1 MRKETSNQFTEGL
14 VSDLN
19 PINTPNTVL
28 TDNLNGTVITYN
40 GNEFSLQNDMGNYE
54 LKYCRLKPN
63 YIPVGIKEYG
73 DILYIVSYN
82 PLDRHVEIG
91 SYPSPLMITT
101 PDLKNSNN
109 AIDSIIDENIVNL
122 GLPEG
127 SYLELLNKADRI
139 IFNGENFKL
148 NPGDEY
154 CLQLFDK
161 KLYKYETIDYFI
173 LDDDAGTFNV
183 TDKIKVDPD
192 NGDPDYEYVPWT
204 IPGWIMIKSR
214 LAELS
219 TSGIN
224 IRYFYVPKQE
234 YSKSAYFSLNIRLNV
249 NDPFLTK
256 KNDNDQSI
264 LDEWCKGIEKKD
276 LKDISFRVYLERSE
290 EEKWKSL
297 TESEYIEFSISNEN
311 SSNLIYLG
319 ESGWVEWYDDSRIL
333 WKNISGTIK
342 DLKENDLIRIKIIPI
357 LSESEYKILYDNL
370 EQTLIFDL
378 AGIDDTQWHVGKSI
392 YKFELDDFETEQII
406 YTDITGPVVSSTP
419 VSLYYEISDL
429 KGNIVKNGKFD
440 DYSGIGENVLKIK
453 FDENFKSE
461 NIYILKFLFKSDISG
476 ETINESKRFLVT
488 SVIFKDFM
496 DRSIFDK
503 DIAFEEWI
511 NKYWEHCK
519 INVNFEYNG
528 YTVGENFERISELT
542 AGDNKYLSN
551 VLFGRFHLAD
561 GSDLSETIFK
571 HYGTYYDVN
580 GSLGIDEQLLEGDLW
595 NGIQSKYTFL
605 YGSETEKQSYIA
617 GDPIRLSCYEEEV
630 YKYRTLTEPFDFA
643 NIDIRRFDTE
653 EIFVDNDPMNRWSAK
668 LELWS
673 IRLKMIFNKDK
684 ITCKM
689 QVGTYNEDWTAGKKW
704 TACKTAFGYEN
715 EYTLEMEVK
724 GGKVGNMNKLFES
737 LFLMLPYNIEA
748 CLFEVKYE
756 FQKGFKMWSAVYG
769 EAMEW
774 DNNLEPPFIFKV
786 DKDETIENN
795 YFIILRQTEF
805 DYNPILL
812 PLTDSKDDY
821 LNMYRVFCR
830 NLSVITSY
838 ENPGIYSEYKLCIDS
853 SKTESDLKLNIYL
866 KGSFNSEHKYSD
878 IKLFDR
884 KERSNLISNI
894 GVVYDNIFIG
904 SLSGTYDS
912 TESLVYSSILNSNV
926 FSPDTWHTTRK
937 NEFQAKLAKINSDR
951 NDDYEFFW
959 ESTYGNSLKDRVIK
973 LNTAKGF
980 YMDKIISDDQLLIY
994 MSNNYIKTGR
1004 CGESYDPSIN
1014 ESTGWIVTY
1023 WKNTTTALNL
1033 IFYGNVCRI
1042 ERNIRLDHHWPWLRQ
1057 YES

>member
-109 AIDSIIDENIVNL
+109 VIDSIIDENIVNL

-234 YSKSAYFSLNIRLNV
+234 DSKSAYFSLNVRLNV

-264 LDEWCKGIEKKD
+264 LDEWCKGIENRD
-276 LKDISFRVYLERSE
+276 LKDISFRVYLERADG
-290 EEKWKSL
+290 EKWKSL
-297 TESEYIEFSISNEN
+297 IESEYVEFSISEN

-333 WKNISGTIK
+333 WKNISGKIK
-342 DLKENDLIRIKIIPI
+342 DLKEDDLIRIKITPI

-378 AGIDDTQWHVGKSI
+378 AGIDDAQWHVGKSI
-392 YKFELDDFETEQII
+392 YKFELNDFETEQII
-406 YTDITGPVVSSTP
+406 YTNITGPIVSSAP

-440 DYSGIGENVLKIK
+440 DYFGIGENVLKIQ

-461 NIYILKFLFKSDISG
+461 NIYIIKFLFKSDISG
-476 ETINESKRFLVT
+476 EIINESKRFLVT

-496 DRSIFDK
+496 GRSIFDK

-528 YTVGENFERISELT
+528 YTVGENFERISKLT
-542 AGDNKYLSN
+542 DGDNKYLSN

-571 HYGTYYDVN
+571 HYGTYYNVD
-580 GSLGIDEQLLEGDLW
+580 GSLGIYEQLLEGDLW

-630 YKYRTLTEPFDFA
+630 YKYHTLNESFDFA
-643 NIDIRRFDTE
+643 NMDVWRFDTE
-653 EIFVDNDPMNRWSAK
+653 EIFADNDPMNRWGAK

-689 QVGTYNEDWTAGKKW
+689 QVGTYNDDWDISDKKW

-715 EYTLEMEVK
+715 EYTLEVETK
-724 GGKVGNMNKLFES
+724 GSKIGNMKELFES
-737 LFLMLPYNIEA
+737 LFLMLPYNIEV
-748 CLFEVKYE
+748 CLFEVEYE
-756 FQKGFKMWSAVYG
+756 FQNGRGLWNRVSEPVLN
-769 EAMEW
+769 W
-774 DNNLEPPFIFKV
+774 DDNLEPPFIFGV
-786 DKDETIENN
+786 DTDGTIKNN
-795 YFIILRQTEF
+795 YFIILRQSEF

-812 PLTDSKDDY
+812 PLTDSKDQY
-821 LNMYRVFCR
+821 LRMYRVFCR
-830 NLSVITSY
+830 NLSIITSY
-838 ENPGIYSEYKLCIDS
+838 ENPGIYSEYELYEDS
-853 SKTESDLKLNIYL
+853 SKIESDLKLNLYL
-866 KGSFNSEHKYSD
+866 KGGFNSEHKYSD

-884 KERSNLISNI
+884 KERSNLILNI

-904 SLSGTYDS
+904 SPSSTYDS
-912 TESLVYSSILNSNV
+912 TESLIYSHILKSNV
-926 FSPDTWHTTRK
+926 FSLDTWHKTRK
-937 NEFQAKLAKINSDR
+937 DEFHNKLEKINLDR
-951 NDDYEFFW
+951 NNDYKFFFE
-959 ESTYGNSLKDRVIK
+959 ESPYGNSLKDRVNE

-980 YMDKIISDDQLLIY
+980 YIDKIISNDPLLIY
-994 MSNNYIKTGR
+994 MSKNYIKTGR
-1004 CGESYDPSIN
+1004 CGESYDPTVNKSV
-1014 ESTGWIVTY
+1014 GWITLYRNNNSASYDIV
-1023 WKNTTTALNL
+1023 
-1033 IFYGNVCRI
+1033 FYGNVCKI
-1042 ERNIRLDHHWPWLRQ
+1042 ERDIRLDTYWSWL